1 MSRTIPFSQY
11 ETNLWLTHVN
21 IVLLTEPIRRWV
33 RWRTQVFK
41 IKGFVCKGFLPLP
54 LPPLSFFGSCF
65 ISRTAKTKNP
75 VPRSFFAPKP
85 NGNACYAGYGLCSI
99 ISLCFKVI
107 VINWQ
112 TKTQGKTKLKPRI
125 KLLTEP
131 QHIQNKTGIGS
142 RTHSLRLFSSQYCMF
157 NNLTNQNAQ
166 IDHTLPHLVLHICK
180 LTYRK
185 VPIVAT
191 LVTFCFLL
199 SGCRYSRW
207 VINFGDQQPTS
218 TLMVHQTN
226 GLGNVEEI
234 ELFSHSWEES

>member
-1 MSRTIPFSQY
+1 MSILFDLPSQSGATFAGERRFSKSRG
-11 ETNLWLTHVN
+11 LSASVS
-21 IVLLTEPIRRWV
+21 
-33 RWRTQVFK
+33 
-41 IKGFVCKGFLPLP
+41 FLPLP
-54 LPPLSFFGSCF
+54 LPPLSSFGSCF
-65 ISRTAKTKNP
+65 ISRAAKTENP
-75 VPRSFFAPKP
+75 VRSFFAPKP

-131 QHIQNKTGIGS
+131 QHIQNKTRIGS

-166 IDHTLPHLVLHICK
+166 IDHTLPHLVLQICK
-180 LTYRK
+180 ITDRK

-191 LVTFCFLL
+191 LVTFCSLL

-207 VINFGDQQPTS
+207 VIN
-218 TLMVHQTN
+218 
-226 GLGNVEEI
+226 
-234 ELFSHSWEES
+234 